1 MRFSSGQYSGT
12 WAGGGCRGHGTKNT
26 PARVQTLLGQA
37 VGNRKVGTRGVI
49 IGLVL
54 GKGRVETGARV

>member
-1 MRFSSGQYSGT
+1 MASTVGPGLGEAAEVR
-12 WAGGGCRGHGTKNT
+12 TKNI

>member
-1 MRFSSGQYSGT
+1 MASTVGPGLGEAAEVTR
-12 WAGGGCRGHGTKNT
+12 
-26 PARVQTLLGQA
+26 ARVQTLLGQA
-37 VGNRKVGTRGVI
+37 VGNRKVGTRAVV